1 MYTIILILIP
11 VAVLSGLVFLIT
23 KKKIRTDLFSTSVRI
38 VFLLLTFSGIYLV
51 ISESAEIDQFLT
63 IRNWPAAEAKIVSS
77 RVEGKRAFH
86 PEIIYEYQI
95 GDKTYTGET
104 DMGVPGFGTKANRLN
119 VASTHVIRYPAGS
132 MITIHYDPKNPS
144 ISFVKILPS
153 YTVFLLLS
161 VGSILFGGGFWGLLI
176 ILGGKSP

>member
-1 MYTIILILIP
+1 
-11 VAVLSGLVFLIT
+11 
-23 KKKIRTDLFSTSVRI
+23 LFSSSVRI
-38 VFLLLTFSGIYLV
+38 VFLLFALAGVYLV

-63 IRNWPAAEAKIVSS
+63 IRNWPTAEARIISS
-77 RVEGKRAFH
+77 KVEGKRAFY

-132 MITIHYDPKNPS
+132 TITIHYDPQNPS

-161 VGSILFGGGFWGLLI
+161 VGAILFGCGFWGLLI
-176 ILGGKSP
+176 ILGGKSS